1 MAKKKKKY
9 IRLKCTVCGH
19 INYVTTKP
27 DTQGNAKFT
36 IKKYCKWCNKHT
48 EHVETKVK

>member
-9 IRLKCTVCGH
+9 IRLKCTKCNHV
-19 INYVTTKP
+19 NYVTVKP
-27 DTQGNAKFT
+27 DIVGSGKFT
-36 IKKYCKWCNKHT
+36 VKKHCKWCKAHT